1 MDVNLTQM
9 VGGSAGDTHISEP
22 SLAEGY
28 FFSHDHLAQLVTRP
42 HAKVEYRCGVR
53 GGKHVSPNQSRDMCI
68 PSIFLLFELSLA
80 E

>member
-9 VGGSAGDTHISEP
+9 VGGNAGDTHISEP

-28 FFSHDHLAQLVTRP
+28 FFSHDHLTQLVTRP

-53 GGKHVSPNQSRDMCI
+53 GGKHV
-68 PSIFLLFELSLA
+68 
-80 E
+80 